1 MRPGRDVLSSVSRL
15 SIVLI
20 AFIVFSGSATGFLLL
35 SQSSPARAAVVEQK
49 IIVAANANAGN
60 DPTRVLDGNIG
71 TSWAVVGNGVTPP
84 KPAYLQLDLGAPT
97 HLTQISWAFRLT
109 GYADRMRIRV
119 SEDGVNFT
127 TIATRGNAP
136 AQAWQSLNVDLTV
149 RSVRFNVDNP
159 NGDKSLGYIGEVK
172 LYGEST
178 ITPTPSPTT
187 VPLPA
192 SGGSS
197 GATWTGNIR
206 DGRLNTDWRTT
217 VTPAPA
223 KANVYIDL
231 GGSLYVDTVSWVFS
245 VTGGSPRL
253 QIETSLDKKNWKTA
267 IVSSDAPALQW
278 QSRGLGEQ
286 TRYIRWLFVNTTG
299 VPVLGYLAEVSV
311 LTGVAPTPTATPS
324 PTKTATSTATSTATM
339 TATSTSTAT
348 ATATAV
354 STATATS
361 SATAPPTAT
370 PTQITTAT
378 EVPTQIA
385 TVAATSTATQSPTET
400 PTVTPTPIPTIPAI
414 DESGLPTSPPLAVL
428 LSNDSASNRPAAE
441 LTFDGRYD
449 TGWRLHQPGTSGNFL
464 IYFFGDEPVVLTQV
478 AWIHDQAGCVGSIV
492 LETSSDGS
500 IYQPIGTY
508 TSTTTFT
515 WNVVEVEATTLF
527 LRVSLPNPAGLD
539 PLGCFAEVRAWGT
552 PVSPTPTATATD
564 TPVNTPTATFTA
576 IPTDTPTATLV
587 PTETATQMPT
597 QTSTA
602 TVASATST
610 TTSTPIPTSTPTS
623 VPTETPTATLVPTEI
638 PTATFTATSAPTETP
653 TSIPTPTPTVP
664 AIDSSMLPQTSPAPV
679 LSSID
684 SADNRDAA
692 ALAYDGRFDTGWRLT
707 QPGANGGNLL
717 YYFGEDPIVLSQ
729 VAWIKDREDCGD
741 TIVLEQSLDGSTY
754 QPIATFPTGEL
765 FVWNVVDINATA
777 KLLRF
782 SFPNPNGLDQLGCL
796 AEARAWGIPVSHI
809 PTATAV
815 PTETATALPT
825 ETPTNTPIPTETST
839 ATATATDIP
848 TETPVPTATMTSTP
862 APTETAT
869 PEPTATSTETPA
881 PTATPTTGP
890 GGIDESM
897 LPQAP
902 SLAVDSGIDSANNRE
917 AAELAWDGLY
927 ETGWRLEHPGI
938 SGGHLLFGFATPV
951 RLSTIAWIH
960 DQANC
965 AGTIILEGSTNGEFY
980 DPIATVP
987 TSGVYTWNVVNV
999 DVTAFYVRLRFQNP
1013 DNLDPL
1019 GCIAEVRAWGTPV
1032 QNFSAA
1038 SEEIAPTET
1047 PMPTPTEV
1055 IAPTETAIDTP
1066 TPTEEPVIPEPTID
1080 IPCGD
1085 A

>member
-1 MRPGRDVLSSVSRL
+1 
-15 SIVLI
+15 VLI
-20 AFIVFSGSATGFLLL
+20 AIIVFAGSTSLFVLL
-35 SQSSPARAAVVEQK
+35 SQSSPARAAVIEQK
-49 IIVAANANAGN
+49 IIVAAKANAGSN
-60 DPTRVLDGNIG
+60 PIRVLDGNVG
-71 TSWAVVGNGVTPP
+71 TSWAVIGKGVTPP

-97 HLTQISWAFRLT
+97 HLTQITWAFRLT
-109 GYADRMRIRV
+109 GYADRLRIRV
-119 SEDGVNFT
+119 SADGVNFT

-136 AQAWQSLNVDLTV
+136 AQAWQSLNVDQTV

-159 NGDKSLGYIGEVK
+159 NGDSSLGYIGEIK
-172 LYGEST
+172 LYGETT

-187 VPLPA
+187 VPMPA

-223 KANVYIDL
+223 KAYVYLDL
-231 GGSLYVDTVSWVFS
+231 GRSLYVDTVSWVFS

-253 QIETSLDKKNWKTA
+253 QIETSLDKKSWKTA

-311 LTGVAPTPTATPS
+311 LTGIAPTPTATPS
-324 PTKTATSTATSTATM
+324 PTKTATPSATNTPTATMTATSSATASATATEAF

-348 ATATAV
+348 FPPTAIPTATEPP
-354 STATATS
+354 TQTATS
-361 SATAPPTAT
+361 IATPTATQLPTEISTAT
-370 PTQITTAT
+370 PTL
-378 EVPTQIA
+378 
-385 TVAATSTATQSPTET
+385 
-400 PTVTPTPIPTIPAI
+400 TPTPIPTIPPI

-449 TGWRLHQPGTSGNFL
+449 TGWRLNHPGASGGHL
-464 IYFFGDEPVVLTQV
+464 IYFFGDDPVVLTQV

-500 IYQPIGTY
+500 VYQPIGTY
-508 TSTTTFT
+508 AASSAFT
-515 WNVVEVEATTLF
+515 WNVVDVEATTLF

-539 PLGCFAEVRAWGT
+539 PLGCFAEVRAWGM
-552 PVSPTPTATATD
+552 PVSPSPTATSTTAPATA
-564 TPVNTPTATFTA
+564 TPVNTA
-576 IPTDTPTATLV
+576 TATLV
-587 PTETATQMPT
+587 PTETATSIPT
-597 QTSTA
+597 ETA
-602 TVASATST
+602 TATEIPATST
-610 TTSTPIPTSTPTS
+610 PTMTPVPTSTPTS
-623 VPTETPTATLVPTEI
+623 VPTETPTSTLVPTEI

-664 AIDSSMLPQTSPAPV
+664 AIDSSMLPQTLPLPV

-692 ALAYDGRFDTGWRLT
+692 ALAYDERYETGWRLT
-707 QPGANGGNLL
+707 QPGSGGGNLL

-729 VAWIKDREDCGD
+729 VAWIQDRSECGD
-741 TIVLEQSLDGSTY
+741 TVILEQSLDGSTY
-754 QPIATFPTGEL
+754 QPIATFPAGEV
-765 FVWNVVDINATA
+765 FRWNVVEVDATT

-796 AEARAWGIPVSHI
+796 AEARAWGIPLSQL
-809 PTATAV
+809 PTATAA
-815 PTETATALPT
+815 PTETATAHPT
-825 ETPTNTPIPTETST
+825 ETPISTPSPTETPT

-862 APTETAT
+862 LPTATAT
-869 PEPTATSTETPA
+869 PEPTATPTETPI
-881 PTATPTTGP
+881 PTATPTSAP
-890 GGIDESM
+890 GEIDTSM
-897 LPQAP
+897 LPQTP
-902 SLAVDSGIDSANNRE
+902 PLLIDSGIDSVNNRP

-927 ETGWRLEHPGI
+927 ETGWRLEHPGT
-938 SGGHLLFGFATPV
+938 GGGFLLFGFVTPV
-951 RLSTIAWIH
+951 RLSTVAWIH

-965 AGTIILEGSTNGEFY
+965 AGTITLEGSTNGEFY

-987 TSGVYTWNVVNV
+987 TSGVYTWNVINI

-1013 DNLDPL
+1013 DGLDPL
-1019 GCIAEVRAWGTPV
+1019 GCIAEVRAWGTPI
-1032 QNFSAA
+1032 QNFSTA

-1047 PMPTPTEV
+1047 PIPTEIIV
-1055 IAPTETAIDTP
+1055 PTEPAFDTP
-1066 TPTEEPVIPEPTID
+1066 TPTEEPVILEPTID
-1080 IPCGD
+1080 VPAGTPEAD
-1085 A
+1085 G